1 MRAILTYHSIDPSGS
16 PISIDESAFA
26 RHVAFLASGAVRVV
40 PLETLAALPATENA
54 VALTFDDGFENFATI
69 AWPRLAAA
77 GLPATVFLVSD
88 HAGRD
93 NRWGGRSEAGIPEL
107 PLMDWE
113 TAGRVAGEGA
123 GIGSH
128 TRTHASLPSLDDD
141 ALADELVTSRER
153 IAAETGVDPVTFC
166 FPYGDHDERTT
177 AAVRSRYRL
186 ACTTELALVPDGCDP
201 HLAPRLD
208 AYYLREPGRIETFGT
223 ASFRRYVERRAWLR
237 RVRARVMPARRG
249 CAAAHGRRDAEGPK
263 V

>member
-16 PISIDESAFA
+16 PISLDESAFA
-26 RHVAFLASGAVRVV
+26 RHVAFLASGSVRVV
-40 PLETLAALPATENA
+40 PLEALAAVPATEHA
-54 VALTFDDGFENFATI
+54 VALTFDDGFENFAEV

-113 TAGRVAGEGA
+113 TAGRVAEEGA
-123 GIGSH
+123 KLGSH

-141 ALADELVTSRER
+141 ALADELVTCRER
-153 IAAETGVDPVTFC
+153 IAAETGADAATFC
-166 FPYGDHDERTT
+166 YPYGDHDERTA
-177 AAVRSRYRL
+177 AAVRPRYRL
-186 ACTTELALVPDGCDP
+186 ACTTELAVLAADGDP
-201 HLAPRLD
+201 HLMPRLD
-208 AYYLREPGRIETFGT
+208 AYYLREPGRLESFGS
-223 ASFRRYVERRAWLR
+223 ASFGRYVERRAWLR
-237 RVRARVMPARRG
+237 RVRARVLPARRG
-249 CAAAHGRRDAEGPK
+249 RAAAHVRRDAEGPK